1 MKKIDISSREDEDE
15 ASKKL
20 SNFNEYHFYFDGVFC
35 ASMEGLLQSFK
46 FEDHEKQI
54 EVCSFLG
61 GKAKRAGKK
70 QNWYKDQKLYWKNV
84 IYERSSLAYQ
94 DLLDRAFSALYT
106 NEEFSKVL
114 NGTKGKLLDHSMGKT
129 DLTLTILTIDEFCSR
144 LHKLRDY

>member
-1 MKKIDISSREDEDE
+1 MKD
-15 ASKKL
+15 
-20 SNFNEYHFYFDGVFC
+20 
-35 ASMEGLLQSFK
+35 
-46 FEDHEKQI
+46 
-54 EVCSFLG
+54 
-61 GKAKRAGKK
+61 
-70 QNWYKDQKLYWKNV
+70 
-84 IYERSSLAYQ
+84 SLAYQ